1 MSSISFEARMAGTGT
16 HHCILQRIE
25 TDGDRPRWVFVTDA
39 GEEIIRRTGTSW
51 RIDSANHR
59 LVEQLTGR
67 TFSAGDPFDPE
78 SLMGEAFIA
87 HVSGSGDDFS
97 VRFEPES
104 EVKS

>member
-1 MSSISFEARMAGTGT
+1 MSSISFEARMAGEGT
-16 HHCILQRIE
+16 HRCTLQRIE

-59 LVEQLTGR
+59 LAEQLTGR
-67 TFSAGDPFDPE
+67 EFSAGDSFDPE
-78 SLMGEAFIA
+78 SLMGRDFVA
-87 HVSGSGDDFS
+87 HVSGSGESFS
-97 VRFEPES
+97 VRFEPGS